1 MSAELSAAVGFAV
14 AGAASLVATPL
25 AIRVARRADFYDHP
39 RGYRRHAGPTPLLGG
54 AAVLWAFLLAAVA
67 VGASGKLLVLLGC
80 AVGLWIVGTIDDRVA
95 VAPKWRLLAEVG
107 AAAALIAVGLGWNTS
122 SGGVDIVLTVL
133 WVVGLVN
140 GFNLMDNLDGS
151 CGTVGCVSAVGIGA
165 LAAIYGESTLAGL
178 AFALAGACAVFLC
191 WNLAI
196 PSRIFLGD
204 GGSRPIGLLVAGL
217 TMATGRQ
224 MHVGDAN
231 LLAAALMVGVVI
243 LDTTLVTVSRTRR
256 GVTLATGGRDHLTHR
271 LSLVLGSPRAVAG
284 ALAIVQATL
293 CALAIAGDRLGTEI
307 LGILAVLTTLLGVVT
322 IGVLD
327 RARWRPVGIAARARP
342 PALADPDPASLRVD

>member
-14 AGAASLVATPL
+14 AGAAALVTTPV
-25 AIRVARRADFYDHP
+25 AIRIARRTAFYDYP
-39 RGYRRHAGPTPLLGG
+39 RGYHQHLAPTPLLGG
-54 AAVLWAFLLAAVA
+54 AAVVWAFLVAAVA
-67 VGASGKLLVLLGC
+67 VGATAKLLVLVGC

-95 VAPKWRLLAEVG
+95 VAPKWRLLAEIG
-107 AAAALIAVGLGWNTS
+107 AAAALIAVGLGWKTS
-122 SGGVDIVLTVL
+122 DGGADIALTLL

-140 GFNLMDNLDGS
+140 GFNLMDNLDGA
-151 CGTVGCVSAVGIGA
+151 CGTVGCVSAAGIGT
-165 LAAIYGESTLAGL
+165 LAAIHGESTLAGL
-178 AFALAGACAVFLC
+178 AFALAGACAAFLC
-191 WNLAI
+191 WNLAA
-196 PSRIFLGD
+196 PARIFLGD

-217 TMATGRQ
+217 SMATARHT
-224 MHVGDAN
+224 HVGDAN

-243 LDTTLVTVSRTRR
+243 LDTTLVSISRTRR

-293 CALAIAGDRLGTEI
+293 CALAIAGDRFGTEI